1 MQLAMT
7 PKADKNSQGAEEMAH
22 QLRTCTALTEDPSSI
37 FSIRS
42 GLYTIAYNSS
52 SREQGSLFWS
62 PGEPALSHT
71 YWHRETQ
78 THIVSFFFQFKKD
91 SITMNLEERVE

>member
-7 PKADKNSQGAEEMAH
+7 PKADKNSQGAEEMVH
-22 QLRTCTALTEDPSSI
+22 QLRTCTALTEVPSSI
-37 FSIRS
+37 LSIHS
-42 GLYTIAYNSS
+42 GQYTIAYNSS

-71 YWHRETQ
+71 YRHRDTQ
-78 THIVSFFFQFKKD
+78 AHIVFFFF
-91 SITMNLEERVE
+91 NLRKIALL